1 MFCVRHRPQHYPG
14 EFAGID
20 SSATFFSEA
29 EVAGVSVLKDDF
41 LVRDIHSRMGQ
52 FSRGPSDFFPANW
65 PVSICLDNMQLLE
78 QPYIVAPKVKGPRY
92 LLYIDRLGDIYMENS
107 TQQIFQVDER
117 YTVHL
122 PSSGRSALKDTVLD
136 GIFTQKIRPDD
147 QSSRFAFVV
156 HDSFRCNGVDLAARG
171 IEERLGCVQVNV
183 PFKPL

>member
-1 MFCVRHRPQHYPG
+1 
-14 EFAGID
+14 
-20 SSATFFSEA
+20 
-29 EVAGVSVLKDDF
+29 
-41 LVRDIHSRMGQ
+41 MGQ

-78 QPYIVAPKVKGPRY
+78 QPYIVAPRVAGTRY

-117 YTVHL
+117 YMVNFPL
-122 PSSGRSALKDTVLD
+122 SGRSALKDTVLD

-147 QSSRFAFVV
+147 QSSRFGFVV

-171 IEERLGCVQVNV
+171 IEERLSCIQVDEIFRSYVPSSGVNV
-183 PFKPL
+183 NFKSFKFLNGSDGSDKVTQRGPETEGI